1 MQGGQEI
8 ARDLLGRLLDKAEA
22 QQSPVAARRPQIRVT
37 DQVVRGYVSGGMDP
51 DIRAELHD
59 ALEHWQSGGL
69 LDLKWVR
76 FEAGN
81 LLERIY
87 LTERGAA
94 EGFQVLGRLSK
105 ADVVQTVR
113 RNLTEVFDAL
123 SVDWMRL
130 WLTDALA
137 ALDERASVPGHL
149 LPADSEKLGW
159 LLQSLMGIVDK
170 GDEELAMRVFSKRY
184 LRDSKLFERHVKSWI
199 AKLYRRY
206 GAQGAEAWKASEFAS
221 RRPVSFPPT
230 RLRVADTADST
241 KRASTAN
248 PAELVDTT
256 NPDHTQLD
264 TIYGDLLSDDDA
276 LAEIGIVISGEDIS
290 FCGPLTLMVA
300 GRMVDCSVFPRG
312 LSLDSA
318 TLLDALIVNLPVQRI
333 LSIENKANYRHY
345 IARERRNDELVVYAG
360 GFHSPHKRKFL
371 AKLRESLFFAPLQSE
386 PSLWHWGDL
395 DYGGILILHSLRAS
409 VWPEVRAWR
418 MEPEWVDEF
427 RQYILPVRPDYR
439 AKLQRLLSS
448 EQYRDQHP
456 LVQKLLEVDGVLE
469 QEAFI
474 T

>member
-51 DIRAELHD
+51 DVRVELH
-59 ALEHWQSGGL
+59 ATLEHWQSGGL

-94 EGFQVLGRLSK
+94 EGFQLLGRLSK
-105 ADVVQTVR
+105 ADVVQTAR

-137 ALDERASVPGHL
+137 ALDERATVPGHL
-149 LPADSEKLGW
+149 LPADPEKLGW
-159 LLQSLMGIVDK
+159 LLQSLTGIVDK

-184 LRDSKLFERHVKSWI
+184 LLDSKLFERHVKSWV
-199 AKLYRRY
+199 AKLYRKY
-206 GAQGAEAWKASEFAS
+206 GAQGVEAWTASEFAS
-221 RRPVSFPPT
+221 LGPVASPFT
-230 RLRVADTADST
+230 RLRAADTADS
-241 KRASTAN
+241 ADTA
-248 PAELVDTT
+248 DMT
-256 NPDHTQLD
+256 NPDHPRLD
-264 TIYGDLLSDDDA
+264 SIYGELLSDDDA

-300 GRMVDCSVFPRG
+300 GHMVDCSVFPRG

-345 IARERRNDELVVYAG
+345 IAQERQDDELVVYAG

-371 AKLRESLFFAPLQSE
+371 AKLRESLFSAPRQSE

-409 VWPEVRAWR
+409 VWPAVHAWR

-427 RQYILPVRPDYR
+427 RQYVLPMRPDYR
-439 AKLQRLLSS
+439 AKLQRLLASG
-448 EQYRDQHP
+448 QYRDQHP
-456 LVQKLLEVDGVLE
+456 LVQKLLEVDGILE